1 MVNSNF
7 LTGSSATQ
15 TQCGERDSRVM
26 ASASL
31 TSPACTALSSAKS
44 SSSWTCVTRT
54 ACKKYWEKVAAW
66 SATSTNQCNTVFGS
80 TSNTRATARMPK
92 PSASAHCPHQLLG
105 RHALAMQ
112 RRAVGLLEIA
122 PAARAIQLAPR
133 ATAGMPIGTDIAQP
147 HPALIRTVR
156 MRAEVPRGVH
166 LARPSPRG
174 HEAGWRSCGGV
185 RVRGGGVLTG
195 GTEGPAGEARKRL
208 RVAGV
213 LARWQD
219 GLGWLVW

>member
-66 SATSTNQCNTVFGS
+66 SATSTNQCHTVFGS
-80 TSNTRATARMPK
+80 TSNT
-92 PSASAHCPHQLLG
+92 
-105 RHALAMQ
+105 
-112 RRAVGLLEIA
+112 
-122 PAARAIQLAPR
+122 R

-174 HEAGWRSCGGV
+174 HEAGGRSCGGV

-219 GLGWLVW
+219 G